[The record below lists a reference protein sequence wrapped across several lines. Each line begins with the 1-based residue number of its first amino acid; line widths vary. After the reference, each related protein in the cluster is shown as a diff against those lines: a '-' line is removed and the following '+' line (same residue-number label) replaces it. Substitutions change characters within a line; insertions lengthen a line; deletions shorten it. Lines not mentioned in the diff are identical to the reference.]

1 MMKYL
6 KTKMIRNEM
15 VPRDRGQLQP
25 ARIYAL
31 GLLVE
36 SSQLLLTK
44 NYVRDVRVGQSGWK

>member
-25 ARIYAL
+25 ARIYVL

-44 NYVRDVRVGQSGWK
+44 NYVRDVRVGQSGW